1 MYKQVEEQIHYDE
14 FVQAKADHW
23 VSILNLKSGL
33 MYSFEEENLHSVNIF
48 LNPITADISMHF
60 HGLVNTE
67 NNPNLFW
74 QYIITYHIFIV
85 FVVTKPRSRG

>member
-1 MYKQVEEQIHYDE
+1 MELFNWYFESSYICSRFFSINNKRIYSDKYKQVEEQIHYDE

-48 LNPITADISMHF
+48 
-60 HGLVNTE
+60 
-67 NNPNLFW
+67 
-74 QYIITYHIFIV
+74 
-85 FVVTKPRSRG
+85 